1 MLSGP
6 LSGQIAVDEQ
16 PEKKMTIP
24 NINLK
29 ELVKAGVHFGHKSQ
43 RWNPKM
49 LKYIH
54 STKENIHIINLN
66 YTVQMLSEALK
77 VIDDVVSKGGK
88 ILFVATKKQAAGKIA
103 NLAKETN
110 QFYVNHRWLGGM
122 LTNWSTITKSIKKM
136 KELEVLKSNPDN
148 EFTKKEILKITNQYE
163 KLVKSLSGISEM
175 KKSPDLVFI
184 IDTKLEHIAVSEA
197 NLLNLPIVGI
207 VDTNCDPDKI
217 DYPIPGNDDSRR
229 SIDLYCSL
237 IKETINASAK
247 EIDFETNTKNNK
259 EDIIKPIVKD
269 DADNSNNN
277 DVSVSEDS
285 RNDS

>member
-1 MLSGP
+1 MSK
-6 LSGQIAVDEQ
+6 IE
-16 PEKKMTIP
+16 I
-24 NINLK
+24 K
-29 ELVKAGVHFGHKSQ
+29 ELVKAGVHFGHLTRK
-43 RWNPKM
+43 WNPNMSPFIYSEK
-49 LKYIH
+49 
-54 STKENIHIINLN
+54 NGIHIINLYKTIN
-66 YTVQMLSEALK
+66 KLEEACGALEK
-77 VIDDVVSKGGK
+77 ISSSGRK

-103 NLAKETN
+103 TLAKETN

-285 RNDS
+285 KNDS

>member
-1 MLSGP
+1 M
-6 LSGQIAVDEQ
+6 DEQ

-29 ELVKAGVHFGHKSQ
+29 ELVEAGVHFGHKSQ

-54 STKENIHIINLN
+54 STRENIHIINLN
-66 YTVQMLSEALK
+66 YTVQMLSDALK

-88 ILFVATKKQAAGKIA
+88 ILFVATKKQAAVKIA
-103 NLAKETN
+103 TLAKETN

-148 EFTKKEILKITNQYE
+148 EFTKKEILKITNQHE
-163 KLVKSLSGISEM
+163 KLVRSLSGISEM

-197 NLLNLPIVGI
+197 NLLNLPIIGI

-237 IKETINASAK
+237 IRETINTSAK
-247 EIDFETNTKNNK
+247 EIDFEINPNNK
-259 EDIIKPIVKD
+259 EEISDPNVKSFG
-269 DADNSNNN
+269 DNSNNN
-277 DVSVSEDS
+277 NVSDPEGSK
-285 RNDS
+285 NDS